1 MFSWTIIIT
10 KVRQLYIARSAAK
23 KFFAAY
29 SATRDPL
36 DIQRRGEEFDG
47 APAYQLYHRG
57 AEEVAYHLKNN
68 PGGRQGRRQPQHRR
82 RQYRSLARANTTK
95 ISQASFAAVKVVL
108 EEAASAEAMSL
119 EKGMIVL
126 STAVAGGPFIG
137 LLGTVWGVMSTF
149 AGIAVAQQASLTAM
163 APGVAAALVATV
175 TGLLVAIPAMFGYNF
190 MVTTIRHITQE
201 LDGFASRYAN
211 QIEHAY
217 VDNRDIEDKI
227 ADANRN
233 VQDSMKKCSHT
244 AHESLTELNITPL
257 LDLAF
262 VLLVIFIITTIPPVK
277 DSDLKLPSGVQA
289 REGPAAQG
297 ELHLVAG
304 GRQNVLEPR
313 KLTMEDLLPEL
324 VSLRMDDPDLNV
336 IVRGDAKTKYKDIR
350 AVLDICQ
357 QANIVESG
365 PGHGTQ

>member
-1 MFSWTIIIT
+1 MMTLIHPMLAQNALQFAVEKATPEGKTTIAVLLLLSMFSWTIIIT
-10 KVRQLYIARSAAK
+10 KFRKLFIARRAAK
-23 KFFAAY
+23 KFFEAY

-36 DIQRRGEEFDG
+36 DIQKRGEEFDG
-47 APAYQLYHRG
+47 APAYHVYHRA

-68 PGGRQGRRQPQHRR
+68 PVYVREVSVVSTGEGNTDHF
-82 RQYRSLARANTTK
+82 ARTNRTK
-95 ISQASFAAVKVVL
+95 ISSASFEAVKVVM

-227 ADANRN
+227 AQA
-233 VQDSMKKCSHT
+233 
-244 AHESLTELNITPL
+244 
-257 LDLAF
+257 
-262 VLLVIFIITTIPPVK
+262 
-277 DSDLKLPSGVQA
+277 LKRHV
-289 REGPAAQG
+289 
-297 ELHLVAG
+297 
-304 GRQNVLEPR
+304 
-313 KLTMEDLLPEL
+313 T
-324 VSLRMDDPDLNV
+324 
-336 IVRGDAKTKYKDIR
+336 
-350 AVLDICQ
+350 
-357 QANIVESG
+357 
-365 PGHGTQ
+365 